1 MSAPSA
7 APSPVPPAGPALAG
21 VPPALRRSLGP
32 AVLTVYGLGLIVG
45 AGIYVLVGT
54 LAGAAGMLSPLAFVA
69 AAAVAALTGL
79 SYAALAVRHP
89 EAAGAVAYVHHAFGS
104 DALARGVMLL
114 SIAVALVAGASI
126 ARGSAGYV
134 QRFLDVPDWLPGV
147 AFVALFTGLAC
158 FSIRVGAM
166 VAALAGLVEIGGLL
180 FAAGAA
186 SGALAEASARLA
198 ELAPADAGGLVALAK
213 GAFLAFFAYL
223 GFEAIANMGEEA
235 RDPARTLPRAIFGAL
250 ALAALLYGA
259 VALIAVL
266 AVPPA
271 LLAASAAPLCLL
283 IERGGLPCG
292 AGFAAV
298 ALVALSN
305 GIFAEIVLVARL
317 LYGSARRGLMPGA
330 FARVSRRSA
339 APVPATLAT
348 GAVMAAAVA
357 TLPFA
362 TLAGLTSALTLAIF
376 TLVNLALWRVRR
388 RDRAAGRSVSLAAE
402 ALPLLGAAT
411 CVALLGA
418 FAFG

>member
-1 MSAPSA
+1 MSA
-7 APSPVPPAGPALAG
+7 VGET
-21 VPPALRRSLGP
+21 PALRRSLGAP
-32 AVLTVYGLGLIVG
+32 VLTVYGLGLIVG

-54 LAGAAGMLSPLAFVA
+54 LAGTAGMLSPLAFVLA
-69 AAAVAALTGL
+69 AAIAGVTGL

-104 DALARGVMLL
+104 DALARAVMLL
-114 SIAVALVAGASI
+114 SLAVALVAGASI

-147 AFVALFTGLAC
+147 ALVTLFTALAC
-158 FSIRVGAM
+158 FSIRVGAL
-166 VAALAGLVEIGGLL
+166 VAAIAGLVEIGGLV

-186 SGALAEASARLA
+186 SGALADAPARAA
-198 ELAPADAGGLVALAK
+198 ELVPADGAGLAALAK

-235 RDPARTLPRAIFGAL
+235 RDPARTLPRAILGAL
-250 ALAALLYGA
+250 AMAAVLYG
-259 VALIAVL
+259 VIALVAVL

-271 LLAASAAPLCLL
+271 TLAASGAPLCLL
-283 IERGGLPCG
+283 VEKGGVPCG

-298 ALVALSN
+298 ALIALSN

-317 LYGSARRGLMPGA
+317 LYGSARRGLMPGV
-330 FARVSRRSA
+330 FATVGRRSA
-339 APVPATLAT
+339 VPVRATLAT
-348 GAVMAAAVA
+348 GAAMAVAVA

-362 TLAGLTSALTLAIF
+362 TLAGLTSALTLVIF
-376 TLVNLALWRVRR
+376 AAVNLALFAVRR
-388 RDRAAGRSVSLAAE
+388 RDRRAGRRVSGLGL

-411 CVALLGA
+411 CLGLVAASLVG
-418 FAFG
+418 